1 LRKRLLKAEKKEV
14 KEVKMG
20 NSTILVV
27 GGGISGVTAAI
38 EAAEMEKEVI
48 LVEREPTLGGRVGQL
63 RYYFPKLCPP
73 TCGLEINYKRMK
85 ANPNLTVF
93 TMTDVLEI
101 SGNPGNYKVKL
112 RKRPRFVNENCT
124 ACGDCEKV
132 CEGERISSFDFGL
145 GKTKAIYLPSPMAFP
160 LRYVLD
166 KEALAPGDLE
176 RIQSACKYSAI
187 DPEMKEEIFEVEVG
201 AIIWATGWK
210 LYDAT
215 KLDNLGYGKFDNVI
229 TNMQME
235 RMASPWGP
243 TAGKILRPSDGE
255 VPQRVAFV
263 QCAGSRD
270 ENHLPYCSYICC
282 LASLKQSL
290 YLAEKAPDTEAL
302 IFYIDIR
309 TPGRYEKFLKRAQN
323 EAKVNFIK
331 GKVAKI
337 EEDPETK
344 DLIVTAEDTLTG
356 KKIHERVNMVVLALG
371 MQPSVSEERIPGL
384 PQDEYGFVLESEGIF
399 PVGCA
404 KKPLDVMTSNE
415 TATGAVI
422 KALQIINRA

>member
-1 LRKRLLKAEKKEV
+1 MAS
-14 KEVKMG
+14 
-20 NSTILVV
+20 STILVV

-38 EAAEMEKEVI
+38 EAAEMEVPVI
-48 LVEREPTLGGRVGQL
+48 LLEKEPSLGGRVSQL

-73 TCGLEINYKRMK
+73 TCGLEINYKRIK
-85 ANPNLTVF
+85 ANPNLTVY
-93 TMTDVLEI
+93 TLTEVMEI
-101 SGNPGNYKVKL
+101 SGGPGNYKVKL
-112 RKRPRFVNENCT
+112 RKRPRFVNENCV
-124 ACGDCEKV
+124 ACGECEKV
-132 CEGERISSFDFGL
+132 CEGERVSDFDFGL

-166 KEALAPGDLE
+166 KDALAPGDLE
-176 RIQSACKYSAI
+176 RIQSACKYNAI
-187 DPEMKEEIFEVEVG
+187 DPDMKEEVFEIECG

-210 LYDAT
+210 LYDAS
-215 KLDNLGYGKFDNVI
+215 KLDKLGYGKYSNVV
-229 TNMQME
+229 TNMQVE
-235 RMASPWGP
+235 RMASPCGP
-243 TAGKILRPSDGE
+243 TGGNIIRPSDQS

-282 LASLKQSL
+282 LASLKHSL
-290 YLAEKAPDTEAL
+290 YFAEKVPGSESL

-309 TPGRYEKFLKRAQN
+309 TPGRYEKFLNRALN
-323 EAKVNFIK
+323 EAKITLIK

-337 EEDPETK
+337 EEDPATK

-356 KKIHERVNMVVLALG
+356 KRVNERVNMVVLALG
-371 MQPSVSEERIPGL
+371 MQPSIAGQEIRGL
-384 PQDEYGFVLESEGIF
+384 PVDEYGFVRETEGII

-422 KALQIINRA
+422 KALQIIKRV

>member
-1 LRKRLLKAEKKEV
+1 MA
-14 KEVKMG
+14 
-20 NSTILVV
+20 NYSILVV

-38 EAAEMEKEVI
+38 EAAEMEVPVCLIEK
-48 LVEREPTLGGRVGQL
+48 EPTLGGRVGQL

-73 TCGLEINYKRMK
+73 TCGLEINYKRIK
-85 ANPNLTVF
+85 ANPNLTVY
-93 TMTDVLEI
+93 TMAEVLEI
-101 SGNPGNYKVKL
+101 SGSAGAYKVKV
-112 RKRPRFVNENCT
+112 RKNPRYVNDNCT
-124 ACGDCEKV
+124 ACGACVKV
-132 CEGERISSFDFGL
+132 CEGERVSSFDYGI

-160 LRYVLD
+160 AKYVLD
-166 KEALAPGDLE
+166 KSALAPGDLE
-176 RIQSACKYSAI
+176 RIMSACPYNAI
-187 DPEMKEEIFEVEVG
+187 DPDMKEEVIELEVG

-215 KLDNLGYGKFDNVI
+215 KLDNLGYGKYANVVS
-229 TNMQME
+229 NMQVE

-243 TAGKILRPSDGE
+243 TKGNIIRPSDGK
-255 VPQRVAFV
+255 VPKRVAFV

-282 LASLKQSL
+282 LASLKHSL
-290 YLAEKAPDTEAL
+290 YFAEKSPETECL

-309 TPGRYEKFLKRAQN
+309 TPGRYEKFLRRAQN
-323 EAKVNFIK
+323 EAKINFIK

-337 EEDPETK
+337 EEDSATK
-344 DLIVTAEDTLTG
+344 DLIVTAEDTITG
-356 KKIHERVNMVVLALG
+356 KKVNERVEMVVLALG
-371 MQPSVSEERIPGL
+371 MQPSTVDNPIPGL
-384 PQDEYGFVLESEGIF
+384 PTDEYGFVLEKDGII

-422 KALQIINRA
+422 KALQIIKSA

>member
-1 LRKRLLKAEKKEV
+1 
-14 KEVKMG
+14 MG
-20 NSTILVV
+20 SSIILVV

-38 EAAEMEKEVI
+38 EAAEMETEVI
-48 LVEREPTLGGRVGQL
+48 LVEKEPSLGGRVSQL

-73 TCGLEINYKRMK
+73 TCGLEINYRRIK
-85 ANPNLTVF
+85 ANPHLTVY

-101 SGNPGNYKVKL
+101 KGEPGNYRVKL
-112 RKRPRFVNENCT
+112 RKRPRYVNENCT
-124 ACGDCEKV
+124 ACGECEKV
-132 CEGERISSFDFGL
+132 CEGEVVSEFDFGL
-145 GKTKAIYLPSPMAFP
+145 GKRKAIYLPNPMAFP

-176 RIQSACKYSAI
+176 RIKSACKYNAI
-187 DPEMKEEIFEVEVG
+187 EPDMKEEIFEVEVG

-210 LYDAT
+210 LYDPS
-215 KLDNLGYGKFDNVI
+215 KLDNLGFGKYANVI

-243 TAGKILRPSDGE
+243 TGGNIIRPSDGNF
-255 VPQRVAFV
+255 PQKVAFV

-282 LASLKQSL
+282 LASLKHSL
-290 YLAEKAPDTEAL
+290 YLAEKSPEAQSL

-309 TPGRYEKFLKRAQN
+309 TPGRYEKFLRRAQN
-323 EAKVNFIK
+323 EAKITFIK

-344 DLIVTAEDTLTG
+344 DLIVTAEDTFSG
-356 KKIHERVNMVVLALG
+356 KKIHERVNLVVLAMG
-371 MQPSVSEERIPGL
+371 MQPSIAGEKIPGL
-384 PQDEYGFVLESEGIF
+384 PVDENGFVIETEGII

-422 KALQIINRA
+422 KALQVIKRA